1 MLLKDRLRVFDSVLP
16 SGTMRPSY
24 GSVAE
29 WFKAA
34 VLKTADSQGSQSSN
48 LCASAIFEA
57 PFLRGFLL
65 SAGSNF
71 KSTRA
76 RKKSSSE
83 VLSERRRCLTFYSPG
98 LDEGEH
104 RGNPGPRTRARAELS
119 AIVGNCL
126 LR

>member
-65 SAGSNF
+65 SAGSDF
-71 KSTRA
+71 KTGWASE
-76 RKKSSSE
+76 KEEFQSSFG
-83 VLSERRRCLTFYSPG
+83 TA
-98 LDEGEH
+98 
-104 RGNPGPRTRARAELS
+104 PRPD
-119 AIVGNCL
+119 L
-126 LR
+126 L

>member
-16 SGTMRPSY
+16 SGTMRRSY

-65 SAGSNF
+65 SAGSDF
-71 KSTRA
+71 KA
-76 RKKSSSE
+76 
-83 VLSERRRCLTFYSPG
+83 C
-98 LDEGEH
+98 
-104 RGNPGPRTRARAELS
+104 
-119 AIVGNCL
+119 
-126 LR
+126 

>member
-1 MLLKDRLRVFDSVLP
+1 
-16 SGTMRPSY
+16 MRPSY

-65 SAGSNF
+65 SEAADFKGRRAG
-71 KSTRA
+71 
-76 RKKSSSE
+76 RKEGVPKISRNRFNA
-83 VLSERRRCLTFYSPG
+83 LSWVEASP
-98 LDEGEH
+98 
-104 RGNPGPRTRARAELS
+104 
-119 AIVGNCL
+119 
-126 LR
+126 